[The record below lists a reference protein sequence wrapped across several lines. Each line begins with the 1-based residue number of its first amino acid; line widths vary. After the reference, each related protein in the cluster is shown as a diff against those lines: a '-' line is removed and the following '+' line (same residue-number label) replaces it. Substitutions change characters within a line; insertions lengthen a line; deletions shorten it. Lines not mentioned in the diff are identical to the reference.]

1 MNINNGNG
9 AKLNHSSNG
18 AGLTPSL
25 NAVKIERSSS
35 GAGLNHLQNLTSAEG
50 AGSVSPLPT
59 PKTSTSKS
67 KAISKF
73 DQPVLLT
80 QSNIWSR
87 AILWGLMGV
96 TTTAVVWASIAKI
109 EEAIPA
115 VGKLEPQGTVKEV
128 QAPIGGVVKAI
139 YVEDGQRV
147 RQGDRLLSFDPTAAK
162 SQLASLQTIRT
173 SLLQEN
179 QFYTAILRGA
189 SDRVGLEVANANLK
203 LPPQLISLTKSRAAL
218 VAENKLFRAQI
229 SGSTSFPRLNSEQQE
244 RLQSNAAELNSRV
257 AAAQSE
263 VAQLTKQLS
272 QTNIQLA
279 SAKDTLKM
287 NQGILND
294 IIPLANDGAISRLQY
309 LKQQQEV
316 RNALSE
322 VQQLEQEQARL
333 KLEINEGQSKV
344 QNTLA
349 LDRKEELTKIADND
363 KRIAEIDSQLTKAIV
378 ENNKRLAEIN
388 SQLTEAQLSLQYQE
402 IQAPSSGTVFE
413 LQPHSTG
420 FVATQSQPILKI
432 VPDDALTAKVFI
444 TNQDIGFVKEGMAV
458 DVRVDSFPFS
468 EFGDVKGKLV
478 WIGSDA
484 LPPDQIHPFYRFP
497 AKVRLNQQYLLV
509 NGRQVPLQSGM
520 SVSTNMKVRSRTV
533 MSIFTDLFT
542 KNIEGL
548 KFVR

>member
-1 MNINNGNG
+1 MNTDNGNG
-9 AKLNHSSNG
+9 VKLNHSSNG
-18 AGLTPSL
+18 AGLNHSQGLTPAQDS
-25 NAVKIERSSS
+25 
-35 GAGLNHLQNLTSAEG
+35 
-50 AGSVSPLPT
+50 GSVSPLPT

-80 QSNIWSR
+80 QSNSWSR

-115 VGKLEPQGTVKEV
+115 SGKLEPQGTVKEV

-173 SLLQEN
+173 SLKQEN
-179 QFYTAILRGA
+179 QFYTAILRGS
-189 SDRVGLEVANANLK
+189 SDTVGLEVANANLK
-203 LPPQLISLTKSRAAL
+203 LPPQLISLTKSRASL

-229 SGSTSFPRLNSEQQE
+229 SGAASLVSLNPQQIE

-257 AAAQSE
+257 AATQSE
-263 VAQLTKQLS
+263 VEQLTKQLS
-272 QTNIQLA
+272 QTNIRLA

-294 IIPLANDGAISRLQY
+294 ITPLASDGAISRLQY
-309 LKQQQEV
+309 LKQKQEV

-322 VQQLEQEQARL
+322 VQQLQQEQARL
-333 KLEINEGQSKV
+333 KLEINEASSKV

-349 LDRKEELTKIADND
+349 LDRKDLLTKIADND

-378 ENNKRLAEIN
+378 ENNKRLAEID
-388 SQLTEAQLSLQYQE
+388 SQLVQAKLSLQYQE
-402 IQAPSSGTVFE
+402 IAAPSSGTVFE

-432 VPDDALTAKVFI
+432 VPDDALT
-444 TNQDIGFVKEGMAV
+444 
-458 DVRVDSFPFS
+458 
-468 EFGDVKGKLV
+468 
-478 WIGSDA
+478 
-484 LPPDQIHPFYRFP
+484 
-497 AKVRLNQQYLLV
+497 
-509 NGRQVPLQSGM
+509 
-520 SVSTNMKVRSRTV
+520 V
-533 MSIFTDLFT
+533 MS
-542 KNIEGL
+542 KAN
-548 KFVR
+548 